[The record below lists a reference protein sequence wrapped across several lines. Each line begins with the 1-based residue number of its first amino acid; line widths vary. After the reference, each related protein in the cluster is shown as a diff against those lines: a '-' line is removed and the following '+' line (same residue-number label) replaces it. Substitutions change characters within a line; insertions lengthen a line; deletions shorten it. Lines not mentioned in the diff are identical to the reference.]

1 MKIIR
6 IIVAAAIAGASAFT
20 FFFGAKKIGDDV
32 EVKAENPEK
41 QIITVWQIDSFEG
54 GSGSRRKFLL
64 DAAKAFEKKHKDVL
78 VTVVNYTTSGAEAA
92 FKENIRPDLVSYGNG
107 LSIDGMSEISLDRKT
122 ERGKIG
128 DKQFAAVWCR
138 GAYMLFENPDCGNK
152 AREKI
157 VVSQAEYTLP
167 LAAYALDGNT
177 SENLEILSPMNAYV
191 KFVGGNARYLLG
203 TQRDAVRLKNRG
215 FTAKATVLKSFSD
228 LNQFISLTSS
238 NAYKSVVAERFINF
252 LLSDEIQEKLSKIN
266 MFSPYIEVNYDE
278 EPFREAATTTIEYGL
293 SAFITKEQL
302 TDLRNFSYLAAQGNQ
317 EGLINIKKV
326 LL

>member
-1 MKIIR
+1 MKIIK
-6 IIVAAAIAGASAFT
+6 IIIAAAIAGATAFT
-20 FFFGAKKIGDDV
+20 VFFGAKKIGDDV

-78 VTVVNYTTSGAEAA
+78 VTVVNYTVSGAEAA
-92 FKENIRPDLVSYGNG
+92 FKENVRPDLISYGNG
-107 LSIDGMSEISLDRKT
+107 LNVDGMSEISVERKS
-122 ERGKIG
+122 ESGKIG
-128 DKQFAAVWCR
+128 DKQFAVVWCR
-138 GAYMLFENPDCGNK
+138 GAYMLFENLDCNAK

-167 LAAYALDGNT
+167 LAAYALDGNV
-177 SENLEILSPMNAYV
+177 SENIEVLSPMNAYV

-215 FTAKATVLKSFSD
+215 FVAKATVLKSFSD

-238 NAYKSVVAERFINF
+238 NSHKSVVAERFINY
-252 LLSDEIQEKLSKIN
+252 LLSDEIQNKLTTIN
-266 MFSPYIEVNYDE
+266 MFSPYIDVNYDE
-278 EPFREAATTTIEYGL
+278 EPFIEAATATTEYGL
-293 SAFITKEQL
+293 SAFIGKEEL
-302 TDLRNFSYLAAQGNQ
+302 ADLRKYSYLAAQGNQ